1 MGFLSKYRAGRLARL
16 AVCLATIWLASPA
29 QVPAQRA
36 PFDEREVKAVFLF
49 NFVQFVDWPA
59 NSFSS
64 PEAPIVIGI
73 LGNDPF
79 GRVLDDVVMGET
91 VKGRPIV
98 VTRFRRVEDIK
109 ACHVLFIS
117 PSEAAMYERILAALD
132 TQPTLTVG
140 ETERFTALG
149 MVRFLTE
156 QNRVRLEVNVEKAK
170 AAGLTISS
178 NLLRAA
184 RIVNAPRG

>member
-1 MGFLSKYRAGRLARL
+1 VERPIRRAL
-16 AVCLATIWLASPA
+16 CLAMMWLALPSSPA
-29 QVPAQRA
+29 AQRS

-59 NSFSS
+59 NAFSG
-64 PEAPIVIGI
+64 PEAPVVIGI

-79 GRVLDDVVMGET
+79 GRLLDDVVQGET
-91 VKGRPIV
+91 VKGRPLV

-117 PSEAAMYERILAALD
+117 PSETERYEHILAALEA
-132 TQPTLTVG
+132 QPTLTVG
-140 ETERFTALG
+140 ETENFTARG

-156 QNRVRLEVNVEKAK
+156 KNRVRLEVNVEKTK

-184 RIVNAPRG
+184 RIVSAPRG